1 MKSAP
6 WLTLVL
12 ALAASA
18 LPAAA
23 QEQTDTLG
31 SFGLHDPATEATPG
45 PLSRTI
51 TRERI
56 RLALAPHGGSA
67 DAEWSRVRTVEPGR
81 EITVTIRG
89 SQAAKRYFVS
99 ADDVGLTV
107 LNLTDP
113 TLPAAAARWL
123 REIALQHREYFGRAA
138 KGETFLLD
146 NLRLTSAGVLVAHR
160 KVADLQHVVETGARK
175 EVAEIRTR
183 QKGRGVWGHLGPVG
197 GYFIGAMSGGVVA
210 GLVCQAAVGRDRCDS
225 GAFLTGGL
233 VGGIAGGVYGFRAGN
248 RETVDVVY
256 RAP

>member
-1 MKSAP
+1 
-6 WLTLVL
+6 
-12 ALAASA
+12 
-18 LPAAA
+18 
-23 QEQTDTLG
+23 
-31 SFGLHDPATEATPG
+31 
-45 PLSRTI
+45 
-51 TRERI
+51 
-56 RLALAPHGGSA
+56 
-67 DAEWSRVRTVEPGR
+67 
-81 EITVTIRG
+81 VTIRG

-123 REIALQHREYFGRAA
+123 REIALQHREYFERAA

-146 NLRLTSAGVLVAHR
+146 NPRLTSAGVLVANR